1 MPLGGLQK
9 HSKIFTSRNAL
20 MSHLLLGAHKL
31 SKEEARKIIDQV
43 QYRNVLHDREQR
55 FLSLLNRTLLLV
67 DIILL
72 YGEPLNCRRNKL
84 CSLDVG
90 DGRHSVG
97 LVSTHQPCAT
107 LLVVSDI
114 LKTYLVASTPSLVG
128 FLTYR
133 RVERIRSQH
142 LTIL

>member
-1 MPLGGLQK
+1 M
-9 HSKIFTSRNAL
+9 
-20 MSHLLLGAHKL
+20 
-31 SKEEARKIIDQV
+31 RK
-43 QYRNVLHDREQR
+43 QR
-55 FLSLLNRTLLLV
+55 FLSLLNRAPLLV

-107 LLVVSDI
+107 LLVILSDI
-114 LKTYLVASTPSLVG
+114 FKTYLVASTPSLVG

-133 RVERIRSQH
+133 RVERIPFSAFNDSV
-142 LTIL
+142 ILSRLLESSLNGLSEIDLR